1 MKKTRERHV
10 LTIIIE
16 VGWRVKT
23 GWQISW
29 DKDFFFLLYKE
40 KYKSLTV
47 KHDSMFVIM
56 FTSTAWPP
64 DQPQLAHGTSYIMNL
79 AISHLLPFSDC
90 KVLGLQWIIDAK
102 NYDTEAT
109 GRRNPR
115 GISNGHWPQE
125 QPGNQTPPQHLWK
138 RYPIDQW
145 VCVCLQGIRCNSFRE
160 LGSSHL

>member
-29 DKDFFFLLYKE
+29 DKDFFFFFYFIRRNTSH
-40 KYKSLTV
+40 SL
-47 KHDSMFVIM
+47 SNM
-56 FTSTAWPP
+56 TACLWLCLHQQP
-64 DQPQLAHGTSYIMNL
+64 DQPQLAHGTSYIMNP
-79 AISHLLPFSDC
+79 AISPLLPFSDC

-115 GISNGHWPQE
+115 GISNGRWPQE

-145 VCVCLQGIRCNSFRE
+145 VCECLQGIRCNSFRE